1 MADEFIAHPLI
12 TITNVIWSFSRTT
25 RQLQILLIHRA
36 DDPYAGYWALP
47 ETTLRVRE
55 SADAAAIRLIREKKD
70 VHLKRGNTEQFATF
84 TDPDRTPDERVLAL
98 TYMTYLPTMPMLR
111 PGYGATDA
119 RWVAFSATTKD

>member
-55 SADAAAIRLIREKKD
+55 SADAAAIRLIRDKIGVHVNRGSDGAVGHVYGPSPHTWRAGFGADLHD
-70 VHLKRGNTEQFATF
+70 V
-84 TDPDRTPDERVLAL
+84 
-98 TYMTYLPTMPMLR
+98 
-111 PGYGATDA
+111 
-119 RWVAFSATTKD
+119 SADNA

>member
-55 SADAAAIRLIREKKD
+55 SQSRIHGAVGHVYGPSPHTWRAGFGADLHD
-70 VHLKRGNTEQFATF
+70 V
-84 TDPDRTPDERVLAL
+84 
-98 TYMTYLPTMPMLR
+98 
-111 PGYGATDA
+111 
-119 RWVAFSATTKD
+119 SADNA

>member
-55 SADAAAIRLIREKKD
+55 SADAAAIRLIRDKIG
-70 VHLKRGNTEQFATF
+70 VHVNRGSTEQLATF
-84 TDPDRTPDERVLAL
+84 TDPVMAQPMRGGLLLAP
-98 TYMTYLPTMPMLR
+98 LPTIISYKMVR
-111 PGYGATDA
+111 S
-119 RWVAFSATTKD
+119 RFS